1 MKEQEI
7 EQKYLF
13 KVQFVFNVLQFLHM
27 LTYWPVLH

>member
-13 KVQFVFNVLQFLHM
+13 KVQFVFNVLQFQRM
-27 LTYWPVLH
+27 LTY